1 MNHFRR
7 RTKWEPQPKHR
18 RQILNHCLEVGNTK
32 RQVSLPAAH
41 EATGEQNQWDELSF
55 SGNSMPLRKHESL
68 PAAHEATGEIKHQ
81 GESMDD
87 VPASFRQKLQRLRWK
102 PEMILKNY
110 RTATSGAARSGA
122 QTPGFTSRV
131 TDRDSRSH
139 WGIEVRTKRDTRVA
153 CHPRFPR
160 PTAWFGQ
167 SGDFLNSRACWI
179 SSRNLWREV
188 EPENQWDELSFSG
201 NSMPFLNS
209 GEPAQHHFRRGTKW
223 EQNVSRLTTHRAF
236 LESLPAPPEG
246 EGGAPD
252 LLPPSW
258 VWRALPARLEKE
270 EGGALADRWSAG
282 GARASAGRQR
292 GDFRR
297 RWK

>member
-1 MNHFRR
+1 
-7 RTKWEPQPKHR
+7 
-18 RQILNHCLEVGNTK
+18 
-32 RQVSLPAAH
+32 
-41 EATGEQNQWDELSF
+41 
-55 SGNSMPLRKHESL
+55 
-68 PAAHEATGEIKHQ
+68 
-81 GESMDD
+81 MDD

-201 NSMPFLNS
+201 NSMPLRK
-209 GEPAQHHFRRGTKW
+209 H
-223 EQNVSRLTTHRAF
+223 
-236 LESLPAPPEG
+236 ESLPAAHQVG
-246 EGGAPD
+246 TSTKAPATD
-252 LLPPSW
+252 PQPQLGSW
-258 VWRALPARLEKE
+258 KHKTS
-270 EGGALADRWSAG
+270 GFTSG
-282 GARASAGRQR
+282 GARSHWGTKPMGRIE
-292 GDFRR
+292 F
-297 RWK
+297 